1 MLEYVLIAIVVV
13 LAALFLIYRFSG
25 SVAGR
30 WSSSDD
36 QVRTAARV
44 SADAPRSTAT
54 QAEGQ
59 TASGGSAGRRME
71 SGGLPEN
78 VPVAGEPEPTPLPS
92 VATKDGKVRVGNF
105 TLDLSTII
113 WLGLAVL
120 ALAVMIT
127 MQLFRAAKA
136 KPKVDVNL

>member
-13 LAALFLIYRFSG
+13 LAALFLIYRFAG

-36 QVRTAARV
+36 QVKNARV
-44 SADAPRSTAT
+44 SAEAPRTT
-54 QAEGQ
+54 TQTEGGQAEG
-59 TASGGSAGRRME
+59 GGTAGRRVAG
-71 SGGLPEN
+71 GGLPESIPN
-78 VPVAGEPEPTPLPS
+78 AGEPEPTPLPS

-120 ALAVMIT
+120 VVTVLIT
-127 MQLFRAAKA
+127 VQLFRAAKA